1 MVIPS
6 IDLMNGKAVQLRQG
20 REKLLERDD
29 PLELAKKFN
38 RFGEI
43 ALIDL
48 DAALGARDN
57 GDLIKDIC
65 HLAECRVGG
74 GIRTIAKAKEIIS
87 YGAVKII
94 VGTKAFEQ
102 DAINHNFLSTLV
114 SAIGRN
120 HIIIAIDALNHEIVT
135 KGWRHHTGINVFDAV
150 KKLEKYCAEY
160 LFTCVEKEG
169 GMQGTDLEA
178 IRELRQISQ
187 NKIIAAG
194 GISTMTEIR
203 DLSAIEV
210 DVQLGM
216 ALYTGKIKLEEAFI
230 ETLNW
235 KSDLIPTIAQDTT
248 GQVLMLAYS
257 NKDSLSKTFET
268 GRVWY
273 FSRSRNKLW
282 MKGETSKHI
291 QEFVKVRADCDR
303 DALLVAVKQNGVACH
318 TGTYSCFGDKKF
330 SLDELYEVIKDRIRH
345 PRPDSYTVK
354 LTNDLLVEKLLEE
367 ANELVEAKQ
376 RAEIIWESADVLYF
390 MTVLLAKNNVKFEDV
405 LSELRRRRR
414 K

>member
-20 REKLLERDD
+20 REKLIERDD

-43 ALIDL
+43 AVIDL

-74 GIRTIAKAKEIIS
+74 GIRTIVKAKEIIS
-87 YGAVKII
+87 YGAVKVI

-102 DAINHNFLSTLV
+102 NTINHNFLSTLV